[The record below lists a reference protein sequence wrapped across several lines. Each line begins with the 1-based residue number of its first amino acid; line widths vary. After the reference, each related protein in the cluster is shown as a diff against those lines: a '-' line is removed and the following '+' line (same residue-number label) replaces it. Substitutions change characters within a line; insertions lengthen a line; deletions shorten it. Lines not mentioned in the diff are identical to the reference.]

1 LEQSG
6 LRDFQYLPKWL
17 DCSLAS
23 AIKVRGL
30 KYLLKI
36 VKENQLDNNKMLIHA
51 LKLVV
56 ARLPDGYD
64 Q

>member
-1 LEQSG
+1 ML
-6 LRDFQYLPKWL
+6 DFQYLPKWV
-17 DCSLAS
+17 DCALAS
-23 AIKVRGL
+23 AIQVRGL